1 MLKSANFAAATFF
14 TLSLSF
20 SIYVCT
26 TVFNVPN
33 LMIND
38 LDNADDDYDFTS
50 NFNAVPH
57 HSKVTHTQD
66 EIITNIPHE
75 ITSNSKLNFNNQ
87 VFIIPRI

>member
-1 MLKSANFAAATFF
+1 MLKSANFVAAIFF

-20 SIYVCT
+20 SIYACVA
-26 TVFNVPN
+26 VFNIPN

-38 LDNADDDYDFTS
+38 VDDDYDFTS
-50 NFNAVPH
+50 NFNTVPH
-57 HSKVTHTQD
+57 HSKVTHAQD

-87 VFIIPRI
+87 IFIMPRI